1 MGVRFGGRHVI
12 RCEKMTVPGGRKKLF
27 STIGNFSDYAQQRG
41 DFCAIIPNLTCSE
54 AVLRALPCH
63 SGGAVPLIYCDYIDE
78 IELYYVYSYG
88 AFELPLMHE
97 CMMQLAKAGVPVS
110 TLSHSVVQDLSD
122 VDLTQCSIETF
133 RRHVARRVWAGGA
146 QAKNHVAYYV
156 GSLGCYGML
165 RMYGALAE
173 AADLRGAEHMFYS
186 TERDRI
192 AAWMSQAVGANRLVI
207 EQLIQEKQVE
217 ARARCAKSCE
227 KILYGPGVRRLL
239 AAAA

>member
-1 MGVRFGGRHVI
+1 MVFSTAV
-12 RCEKMTVPGGRKKLF
+12 KKLF
-27 STIGNFSDYAQQRG
+27 STIGNFSDYAQHGG
-41 DFCAIIPNLTCSE
+41 DFCAIIPHLTCSE
-54 AVLRALPCH
+54 TVLRALPCH

-88 AFELPLMHE
+88 TFDLPLMHE
-97 CMMQLAKAGVPVS
+97 CMVQLAQAGVPMS
-110 TLSHSVVQDLSD
+110 TLSQSVIQDVSD
-122 VDLTQCSIETF
+122 VDLTQCSVETF

-146 QAKNHVAYYV
+146 QAKNYVAYYV

-173 AADLRGAEHMFYS
+173 AADLRAAEHVFYS

-192 AAWMSQAVGANRLVI
+192 AAWMSQAVGADRLVV
-207 EQLIQEKQVE
+207 EQLMQVKQIE
-217 ARARCAKSCE
+217 ARAICAQSSE
-227 KILYGPGVRRLL
+227 KIQYGPGVRKLL